1 MKTECSL
8 CSPKSYG
15 TLELTTFADYWDMLN
30 CVPPRHQGGGR
41 FVVGE
46 EYADRW
52 QFGGEFPDETANR
65 PVYDCYF
72 AVEGN
77 GHDENDTYVHGYFT
91 IADYKAVTQT
101 QLREATTIITLE
113 ITETRPERLRVVK
126 SGVWFLV
133 QSNRPGESAWVT
145 QKEHANQQDAVT
157 DAETWYCDA
166 VAIPASKPT
175 PGPWYVS
182 PTADPDNEFCVTDD
196 CGTILCRFDL
206 WEGGAEQ
213 EQEANAK
220 LIAASPELRT
230 MLERLLDGVLRLPEL
245 PPTVS
250 LLDIE
255 QCQNAIAKSYV

>member
-8 CSPKSYG
+8 FSPKSYG
-15 TLELTTFADYWDMLN
+15 KLELTTFADYWDMLN
-30 CVPPRHQGGGR
+30 CVPPRHRIGGR

-77 GHDENDTYVHGYFT
+77 GYDENDTYVHGYFT
-91 IADYKAVTQT
+91 IADYKAVTQN
-101 QLREATTIITLE
+101 QLRESIAIRKATH
-113 ITETRPERLRVVK
+113 
-126 SGVWFLV
+126 S
-133 QSNRPGESAWVT
+133 
-145 QKEHANQQDAVT
+145 
-157 DAETWYCDA
+157 
-166 VAIPASKPT
+166 PT
-175 PGPWYVS
+175 PWTES
-182 PTADPDNEFCVTDD
+182 PTANPSAEFCLSDAN
-196 CGTILCRFDL
+196 GSIICRFDH
-206 WEGGAEQ
+206 WKGRAEAEQ
-213 EQEANAK
+213 DANVR
-220 LIAASPELRT
+220 LIKAAPELRT

-255 QCQNAIAKSYV
+255 QCQKAIAKSYV